1 MRNSIGNAGA
11 CPEVSAVISDP
22 QAGGDRTMAETAWT
36 CVQPRRASSQ
46 DRRNWINGE
55 PSTNALKP
63 RCSSIVFQLL
73 AEEACVL

>member
-1 MRNSIGNAGA
+1 
-11 CPEVSAVISDP
+11 
-22 QAGGDRTMAETAWT
+22 MAETAWT